1 MGTPSHPCVFP
12 QKVKIKLA
20 VFAIMKHWLNYLF
33 FSCTCWSHG
42 CSLQNLILKRRA
54 SGQNTWKSDT
64 SLAVWHGTR
73 TAAVRDLT
81 CASLQVKFVSCSSRA
96 VLTAFPGREFDFWYA
111 LSGDDSTLLLIF
123 ISDQMM
129 SNHIWSRMQKIWIE
143 AQVLSQMHNRFWHD
157 SSWCRYILANF
168 QANQVGYV

>member
-33 FSCTCWSHG
+33 FSVPVEATDAPCKTWFWRDEHRGRIPGSLTPVLQCGMEHRLQQSETWPVPHFRWSSCLAAPG
-42 CSLQNLILKRRA
+42 LFSQLSQEENLTFGMHFLEMIVHCCLF
-54 SGQNTWKSDT
+54 
-64 SLAVWHGTR
+64 L
-73 TAAVRDLT
+73 
-81 CASLQVKFVSCSSRA
+81 
-96 VLTAFPGREFDFWYA
+96 
-111 LSGDDSTLLLIF
+111 
-123 ISDQMM
+123 DQMM

>member
-42 CSLQNLILKRRA
+42 CSLQNLVLKRRA

-81 CASLQVKFVSCSSRA
+81 CASLQVKFISCHYLFGFTCFLFASMKVSGVGNCHSELRETRQGV
-96 VLTAFPGREFDFWYA
+96 VLHSEMPRH
-111 LSGDDSTLLLIF
+111 S
-123 ISDQMM
+123 
-129 SNHIWSRMQKIWIE
+129 
-143 AQVLSQMHNRFWHD
+143 VLS
-157 SSWCRYILANF
+157 LNF
-168 QANQVGYV
+168 CMRLFALYCCC